1 MAPSSLES
9 RVSKVKSRK
18 REDGMVRA
26 AAPPNR
32 HGFSAPS
39 TNKRKSRKPTGS
51 QRAASPPLPPSTSQV
66 HSFRA
71 ASQPADS
78 CSASLRSPQTHLIAA
93 ARGARFSSFFFF
105 VLSSGGGG
113 QLSSRCR
120 RPLDGCPPPRGM
132 DATGPELQNNSLT
145 RPFLYQPAIP
155 MLKEG
160 GPKTNRRRR
169 VVVFSL
175 VGSGRPFRLFRE
187 KRSTGESRENTSVW
201 RTYMLRSHHRRGTH
215 PPPTARLARGCRR

>member
-9 RVSKVKSRK
+9 RVSKVKFAKKRGRNGPCSSSPKQAWLLSSIHQQTEKPKANRVPESRFSPP
-18 REDGMVRA
+18 
-26 AAPPNR
+26 APP
-32 HGFSAPS
+32 
-39 TNKRKSRKPTGS
+39 
-51 QRAASPPLPPSTSQV
+51 PLRSILSVQP
-66 HSFRA
+66 
-71 ASQPADS
+71 ASQP
-78 CSASLRSPQTHLIAA
+78 TAA
-93 ARGARFSSFFFF
+93 AHRSALHRPTCLQLHVESDFPLFFF

-160 GPKTNRRRR
+160 GSQNKSPPPGGGVLARR
-169 VVVFSL
+169 VRSAFST
-175 VGSGRPFRLFRE
+175 VPRE
-187 KRSTGESRENTSVW
+187 EID
-201 RTYMLRSHHRRGTH
+201 RGKQGKH
-215 PPPTARLARGCRR
+215 ECLAYIHAA